1 MAKSKKIE
9 EKNEAASEEL
19 LSRKPKSGKIWKEKK
34 DSRFGKLLITNS

>member
-9 EKNEAASEEL
+9 EKNEEL

>member
-9 EKNEAASEEL
+9 EKNEAAASEEL

-34 DSRFGKLLITNS
+34 DSRFG